1 MAFGISGFSE
11 SPFSTL
17 SGQSALVA
25 VSGLSASTAL
35 GSTTIGLKPTI
46 TGFGL
51 TVSLGSPAVQ
61 GAVNVTG
68 QSMTTAVGGVGVS
81 AGHKIEPAGQ
91 GVTTALGSVGLG
103 PAVTGFGLT
112 SSLGTPEVQVDRIV
126 ETVTGQAMT
135 TGLGSVT
142 IQGKPLVT
150 GLPMS
155 MSLGG
160 TSTIGNA
167 LVEPNPPVT
176 TETLTVKV
184 ISTSAGNK
192 YEINGVQQQ
201 LLTLKEGKT
210 YIFNGNDSTMA
221 SHPIFLSTTSDGRHN
236 SGSVYNT
243 GVTYQINGSNVS
255 ESDYLSNY
263 SSATT
268 RSLTITVAASAP
280 TLYYYCHYHSGMG
293 GQANTAT
300 NTDYTG
306 QSGSLAVGSV
316 SIKLA
321 STALPA
327 GQFAIANLGTISVF
341 NNAVATPTGL
351 AMTTALGTPAVYGW
365 QEVDD
370 SVTSSWTNVDD
381 SATMDWKDAA

>member
-25 VSGLSASTAL
+25 VSGLGASTAL

-51 TVSLGSPAVQ
+51 TSALGTPAVQ

-68 QSMTTAVGGVGVS
+68 QSMTSAVGGVGIS
-81 AGHKIEPAGQ
+81 AGHKIEPAGI
-91 GVTTALGSVGLG
+91 GLTTAIGSVGLG
-103 PAVTGFGLT
+103 TSLTGFGLT
-112 SSLGTPEVQVDRIV
+112 SALGTPEVQVDRIV

-142 IQGKPLVT
+142 IQGKPLLT

-160 TSTIGNA
+160 TSTLGNA

-176 TETLTVKV
+176 TETLTVTV
-184 ISTSAGNK
+184 VNVGGANK
-192 YEINGVQQQ
+192 YFINGVQQQ

-210 YIFNGNDSTMA
+210 YIFNGSDSTMA
-221 SHPIFLSTTSDGRHN
+221 SHPLLLSTTSDGSHN
-236 SGSVYNT
+236 SGSPYET
-243 GVTYQINGSNVS
+243 GVTYQINGSNVTRTS
-255 ESDYLSNY
+255 YLSSY
-263 SSATT
+263 ASATT

-280 TLYYYCHYHSGMG
+280 TLYYYCNVHSGMG
-293 GQANTAT
+293 GQANTVT

-351 AMTTALGTPAVYGW
+351 SMTTALGTPAVYGW
-365 QEVDD
+365 QEVND
-370 SVTSSWTNVDD
+370 SVTSNWTNVDD

>member
-91 GVTTALGSVGLG
+91 GLTTALGSVGLG

-142 IQGKPLVT
+142 IQGKPLVV
-150 GLPMS
+150 GQSMS

-293 GQANTAT
+293 GQANTTT

-351 AMTTALGTPAVYGW
+351 SMTTALGTPAVYGW

>member
-1 MAFGISGFSE
+1 
-11 SPFSTL
+11 
-17 SGQSALVA
+17 
-25 VSGLSASTAL
+25 
-35 GSTTIGLKPTI
+35 
-46 TGFGL
+46 
-51 TVSLGSPAVQ
+51 
-61 GAVNVTG
+61 
-68 QSMTTAVGGVGVS
+68 MTTAVGGVGIS

-91 GVTTALGSVGLG
+91 GLTTALGSVGLG

-112 SSLGTPEVQVDRIV
+112 SALGTPEVQVDRIV

-142 IQGKPLVT
+142 IQGKPLVV
-150 GLPMS
+150 GQSMS

-176 TETLTVKV
+176 TETFIVKV

-221 SHPIFLSTTSDGRHN
+221 SHPIFLSTTSNGRHK

-243 GVTYQINGSNVS
+243 GVAYQINGSNVS

-293 GQANTAT
+293 GQANTVT

-351 AMTTALGTPAVYGW
+351 SMTTALGTPAVYGW
-365 QEVDD
+365 QEVND
-370 SVTSSWTNVDD
+370 SVTSNWTNVDD

>member
-25 VSGLSASTAL
+25 VSGLGASTAL

-68 QSMTTAVGGVGVS
+68 QSMTTAVGGVGIS

-91 GVTTALGSVGLG
+91 GLTTALGSVGLG

-112 SSLGTPEVQVDRIV
+112 SALGTPEVQVDRIV

-135 TGLGSVT
+135 TALGSVT
-142 IQGKPLVT
+142 IQGKPLVV
-150 GLPMS
+150 GQSMS

-293 GQANTAT
+293 GQANTVT

-351 AMTTALGTPAVYGW
+351 SMTTALGTPAVYGW
-365 QEVDD
+365 QEVND
-370 SVTSSWTNVDD
+370 SVTSNWTNVDD

>member
-25 VSGLSASTAL
+25 VSGLGASTAL

-51 TVSLGSPAVQ
+51 TVALGSPAVQ

-68 QSMTTAVGGVGVS
+68 QSMTTAVGGVGIS

-91 GVTTALGSVGLG
+91 GLTTAIGSVGLG

-112 SSLGTPEVQVDRIV
+112 SALGIPEVQVDRIV

-142 IQGKPLVT
+142 IQGKPLVV
-150 GLPMS
+150 GQSMS

-221 SHPIFLSTTSDGRHN
+221 SHPILLSETSNGTHGG
-236 SGSVYNT
+236 GSAYNT

-255 ESDYLSNY
+255 Q
-263 SSATT
+263 SSYVSGYATATT

-293 GQANTAT
+293 GQANTVT

-306 QSGSLAVGSV
+306 QSGSVALGSV

-351 AMTTALGTPAVYGW
+351 SMSTTLGTPAVYGW

>member
-25 VSGLSASTAL
+25 VSGLGASTAL
-35 GSTTIGLKPTI
+35 GSTTVGLKPTI

-51 TVSLGSPAVQ
+51 TSVLGSPAVQ

-68 QSMTTAVGGVGVS
+68 QSMTAAVGGVGVS

-91 GVTTALGSVGLG
+91 GLTTAIGSVGIG

-112 SSLGTPEVQVDRIV
+112 SALGTTEVQVDRIV

-135 TGLGSVT
+135 TGLGSVS
-142 IQGKPLVT
+142 IEGKPLVP

-184 ISTSAGNK
+184 ISTGSGNK

-210 YIFNGNDSTMA
+210 YIFNGSDSSVA
-221 SHPIFLSTTSDGRHN
+221 SHPLLLSTTSDGSHN
-236 SGSVYNT
+236 SGSPYET
-243 GVTYQINGSNVS
+243 GVTYQINGSNVTRTS
-255 ESDYLSNY
+255 YLSSY
-263 SSATT
+263 ASATT

-280 TLYYYCHYHSGMG
+280 TLYYYCHVHSGMG
-293 GQANTAT
+293 GQANTVT

-306 QSGSLAVGSV
+306 QSGSVGLGSV

-351 AMTTALGTPAVYGW
+351 SMTTALGTPAVYGW
-365 QEVDD
+365 QEVND
-370 SVTSSWTNVDD
+370 SVTSNWTNVDD

>member
-91 GVTTALGSVGLG
+91 GLTTALGSVGLG

-293 GQANTAT
+293 GQANTVT

>member
-91 GVTTALGSVGLG
+91 GLTTALGSVGLG

-142 IQGKPLVT
+142 IQGKPLVV
-150 GLPMS
+150 GQSMS

-293 GQANTAT
+293 GQANTVT

-351 AMTTALGTPAVYGW
+351 SMTTALGTPAVYGW

-370 SVTSSWTNVDD
+370 SVTSNWTNVDD

>member
-25 VSGLSASTAL
+25 VSGLGASTAL

-68 QSMTTAVGGVGVS
+68 QSMTTAVGGVGIS

-91 GVTTALGSVGLG
+91 GLTTAIGSVGLG
-103 PAVTGFGLT
+103 TSLTGFGLT
-112 SSLGTPEVQVDRIV
+112 SALGTPEVQVDRIV

-142 IQGKPLVT
+142 IEGKPLVA
-150 GLPMS
+150 GQSMS

-243 GVTYQINGSNVS
+243 GVTYHINGSNVS

-351 AMTTALGTPAVYGW
+351 SMSTTLGTPAVYGW

>member
-91 GVTTALGSVGLG
+91 GLTTALGSVGLG

-142 IQGKPLVT
+142 IQGKPLVV
-150 GLPMS
+150 GQSMS

-351 AMTTALGTPAVYGW
+351 SMTTALGTPAVYGW

-370 SVTSSWTNVDD
+370 SVTSNWTNVDD
-381 SATMDWKDAA
+381 SATMNWKDAA

>member
-25 VSGLSASTAL
+25 VSGLGASTAL

-51 TVSLGSPAVQ
+51 TVGLGTPAVQ
-61 GAVNVTG
+61 GAVSVTG
-68 QSMTTAVGGVGVS
+68 QSMTTAVGGVGIS

-91 GVTTALGSVGLG
+91 GLTTAIGSVGLG
-103 PAVTGFGLT
+103 TSLTGFGLT
-112 SSLGTPEVQVDRIV
+112 SALGTPEIQVDRIV

-176 TETLTVKV
+176 TETLIVKV

-221 SHPIFLSTTSDGRHN
+221 PHPIFLSTTSDGRHN

-293 GQANTAT
+293 GQANTVT

-316 SIKLA
+316 SVKLA

-351 AMTTALGTPAVYGW
+351 SMTTALGTPAVYGW
-365 QEVDD
+365 QEVND
-370 SVTSSWTNVDD
+370 SVTSNWTNVDD

>member
-25 VSGLSASTAL
+25 VSGLGASTAL

-51 TVSLGSPAVQ
+51 TSALGTPAIQ
-61 GAVNVTG
+61 GTVNVTA
-68 QSMTTAVGGVGVS
+68 QSMTTAVGGVGIS

-91 GVTTALGSVGLG
+91 GLTTALGSVGLG

-112 SSLGTPEVQVDRIV
+112 SALGTPEIQVDRIV

-142 IQGKPLVT
+142 IQGKPLLT

-160 TSTIGNA
+160 TSTLGNA

-176 TETLTVKV
+176 TETLTVTV
-184 ISTSAGNK
+184 ENVGGANK
-192 YEINGVQQQ
+192 YFINGVQQQ

-210 YIFNGNDSTMA
+210 YIFNGSDSTVA
-221 SHPIFLSTTSDGRHN
+221 SHPLLLSTTSDGSHN
-236 SGSVYNT
+236 SGSPYET
-243 GVTYQINGSNVS
+243 GVTYQINGSDVTRTS
-255 ESDYLSNY
+255 YLSSY
-263 SSATT
+263 ASATT

-280 TLYYYCHYHSGMG
+280 TLYYYCHVHPGMG
-293 GQANTAT
+293 GQANTVT

-351 AMTTALGTPAVYGW
+351 SMTTTLGTPAVYGW

>member
-51 TVSLGSPAVQ
+51 TTALGSPAVQ

-68 QSMTTAVGGVGVS
+68 QSMTTAVGGVGIS

-91 GVTTALGSVGLG
+91 GLTTALGSVGLG

-142 IQGKPLVT
+142 IQGKPLVV
-150 GLPMS
+150 GQSMS

>member
-1 MAFGISGFSE
+1 
-11 SPFSTL
+11 
-17 SGQSALVA
+17 
-25 VSGLSASTAL
+25 
-35 GSTTIGLKPTI
+35 
-46 TGFGL
+46 
-51 TVSLGSPAVQ
+51 
-61 GAVNVTG
+61 
-68 QSMTTAVGGVGVS
+68 
-81 AGHKIEPAGQ
+81 
-91 GVTTALGSVGLG
+91 
-103 PAVTGFGLT
+103 
-112 SSLGTPEVQVDRIV
+112 
-126 ETVTGQAMT
+126 MT

-142 IQGKPLVT
+142 IQGKPLVV
-150 GLPMS
+150 GQSMS

-351 AMTTALGTPAVYGW
+351 SMSTTLGTPAVYGW

>member
-91 GVTTALGSVGLG
+91 GLTTALGSVGLG

-293 GQANTAT
+293 GQANTVT

-351 AMTTALGTPAVYGW
+351 SMTTALGTPAVYGW

>member
-91 GVTTALGSVGLG
+91 GLTTALGSVGLG

-112 SSLGTPEVQVDRIV
+112 SALGTSEVQVDRIV

>member
-25 VSGLSASTAL
+25 VSGLGASTAL

-46 TGFGL
+46 TGLGL
-51 TVSLGSPAVQ
+51 TVALGSPAVQ
-61 GAVNVTG
+61 GTVNVTG
-68 QSMTTAVGGVGVS
+68 QSMTTAVGGVGIS

-91 GVTTALGSVGLG
+91 GLTTAIGSVAVG
-103 PAVTGFGLT
+103 PAVTGLGLT
-112 SSLGTPEVQVDRIV
+112 SALGTAEIQVDRVV
-126 ETVTGQAMT
+126 ETVTGLAMT
-135 TGLGSVT
+135 TSLGSVKKIEDAT
-142 IQGKPLVT
+142 PA

-160 TSTIGNA
+160 TSTLGSA
-167 LVEPNPPVT
+167 LVEPNPPVS
-176 TETLTVKV
+176 TETFTVTV
-184 ISTSAGNK
+184 VATGSGNK
-192 YEINGVQQQ
+192 YVINGVQQQ

-210 YIFNGNDSTMA
+210 YIFNGNDSTM
-221 SHPIFLSTTSDGRHN
+221 SPHPIFLSETPNGTHGG
-236 SGSVYNT
+236 GSAYNT
-243 GVTYQINGSNVS
+243 GVTYQINNSNVS
-255 ESDYLSNY
+255 SSAYISGY
-263 SSATT
+263 SSATQ
-268 RSLTITVAASAP
+268 RSLTITVAAGAP
-280 TLYYYCHYHSGMG
+280 TLYYYCHYHSAMG

-316 SIKLA
+316 SVKLA

-365 QEVDD
+365 QEVND
-370 SVTSSWTNVDD
+370 SVTSNWTNVDD

>member
-25 VSGLSASTAL
+25 VSGLGASTAL

-51 TVSLGSPAVQ
+51 TLALGSPAVQ

-91 GVTTALGSVGLG
+91 GLTTAIGSVGIG

-112 SSLGTPEVQVDRIV
+112 SALGTTEVQVDRIV

-135 TGLGSVT
+135 TGIGSVT
-142 IQGKPLVT
+142 IQGKPLLT

-184 ISTSAGNK
+184 ISTGSGNK

-210 YIFNGNDSTMA
+210 YIFNGSDSSVA
-221 SHPIFLSTTSDGRHN
+221 SHPLLLSTTSDGSHN
-236 SGSVYNT
+236 SGTPYET
-243 GVTYQINGSNVS
+243 GVTYQINGSNVTRTS
-255 ESDYLSNY
+255 YLSSY
-263 SSATT
+263 ASATT

-280 TLYYYCHYHSGMG
+280 TLYYYCHVHSGMG
-293 GQANTAT
+293 GQANTVT

-351 AMTTALGTPAVYGW
+351 SMTTALGTPAVYGW

>member
-51 TVSLGSPAVQ
+51 TVSLGTPAVQ

-68 QSMTTAVGGVGVS
+68 QSMTTAVGGVGIS

-91 GVTTALGSVGLG
+91 GLTTAIGSVGLG

-112 SSLGTPEVQVDRIV
+112 SALGTPEVQVDRIV

-142 IQGKPLVT
+142 IEGKPLVT
-150 GLPMS
+150 GQSMS

-160 TSTIGNA
+160 TSTLGNA

-184 ISTSAGNK
+184 ISTGSGNK

-210 YIFNGNDSTMA
+210 YIFNGSDSSVA
-221 SHPIFLSTTSDGRHN
+221 SHPLLLSTTSDGSHN
-236 SGSVYNT
+236 SGSPYET
-243 GVTYQINGSNVS
+243 GVTYQINGSDVTRTN
-255 ESDYLSNY
+255 YLSNY

-280 TLYYYCHYHSGMG
+280 TLYYYCNVHSGMG
-293 GQANTAT
+293 GQANTVT

-306 QSGSLAVGSV
+306 QSTSTAVGV
-316 SIKLA
+316 TSIS
-321 STALPA
+321 STATAIPT
-327 GQFAIANLGTISVF
+327 GQFMISSIGSPTIAINSIALPSGLSMTSTI
-341 NNAVATPTGL
+341 
-351 AMTTALGTPAVYGW
+351 GTPAIYGW
-365 QEVDD
+365 QIVDD
-370 SVTSSWTNVDD
+370 SVTTTWTNVDD
-381 SATMDWKDAA
+381 SATNTWLDAA

>member
-68 QSMTTAVGGVGVS
+68 QSMTSAVGGVGVS

-91 GVTTALGSVGLG
+91 GLTTALGSVGLG

-112 SSLGTPEVQVDRIV
+112 SALGTPEVQVDRIV

-176 TETLTVKV
+176 TETLIVKV

-221 SHPIFLSTTSDGRHN
+221 PHPIFLSTTSDGRHN

-293 GQANTAT
+293 GQANTVT

-316 SIKLA
+316 SVKLA

-351 AMTTALGTPAVYGW
+351 SMTTALGTPAVYGW
-365 QEVDD
+365 QEVND
-370 SVTSSWTNVDD
+370 SVTSNWTNVDD

>member
-91 GVTTALGSVGLG
+91 GLTTALGSVGLG

-142 IQGKPLVT
+142 IQGKPLVV
-150 GLPMS
+150 GQSMS

>member
-91 GVTTALGSVGLG
+91 GLTTALGSVGLG

-142 IQGKPLVT
+142 IQGKPLVV
-150 GLPMS
+150 GQSMS

-221 SHPIFLSTTSDGRHN
+221 PHPIFLSTTSDGRHN

-293 GQANTAT
+293 GQANTVT

-351 AMTTALGTPAVYGW
+351 SMTTALGTPAVYGW

>member
-91 GVTTALGSVGLG
+91 GLTTALGSVGLG

-142 IQGKPLVT
+142 IQGKPLVV
-150 GLPMS
+150 GQSMS

-293 GQANTAT
+293 GQANTVT

>member
-25 VSGLSASTAL
+25 VSGLGASTAL

-68 QSMTTAVGGVGVS
+68 QSMTTAVGGVGIS

-91 GVTTALGSVGLG
+91 GLTTALGSVGLG

-112 SSLGTPEVQVDRIV
+112 SALGTPEVQVDRIV

-135 TGLGSVT
+135 TALGSVT
-142 IQGKPLVT
+142 IQGKPLVV
-150 GLPMS
+150 GQSMS

-293 GQANTAT
+293 GQANTVT

-351 AMTTALGTPAVYGW
+351 SATTALGTPAVYGW
-365 QEVDD
+365 QEVND

>member
-91 GVTTALGSVGLG
+91 GLTTALGSVGLG

>member
-25 VSGLSASTAL
+25 VSGLGASTAL

-51 TVSLGSPAVQ
+51 TASLGSPAVQ

-68 QSMTTAVGGVGVS
+68 QSMTTAVGGVGIS

-91 GVTTALGSVGLG
+91 GLTTAIGSVAIG

-112 SSLGTPEVQVDRIV
+112 TSLGTAEVQVDRIV

-142 IQGKPLVT
+142 IQGKPLLT

-160 TSTIGNA
+160 TSTLGNA

-176 TETLTVKV
+176 TETLTVTV
-184 ISTSAGNK
+184 VNVGGANK
-192 YEINGVQQQ
+192 YFINGVQQQ

-221 SHPIFLSTTSDGRHN
+221 SHPIFLSETPNGTH
-236 SGSVYNT
+236 SGGSAYNT
-243 GVTYQINGSNVS
+243 GVTYQINNSNVS
-255 ESDYLSNY
+255 SSAYISGY
-263 SSATT
+263 SSATQ
-268 RSLTITVAASAP
+268 RSLTITVAAGAP
-280 TLYYYCHYHSGMG
+280 TLYYYCHYHSAMG
-293 GQANTAT
+293 GQANTVT

-351 AMTTALGTPAVYGW
+351 SMTTALGTPAVYGW
-365 QEVDD
+365 QEVND
-370 SVTSSWTNVDD
+370 SVTSNWTNVDD

>member
-25 VSGLSASTAL
+25 VSGIGATTAL
-35 GSTTIGLKPTI
+35 GSRTIGLKPTI
-46 TGFGL
+46 LGFGL
-51 TVSLGSPAVQ
+51 TSTLGTPAVQ
-61 GAVNVTG
+61 GVVNVTG
-68 QSMTTAVGGVGVS
+68 QSMTTAVGGVGIS

-91 GVTTALGSVGLG
+91 GLTTAIGSVGLG

-112 SSLGTPEVQVDRIV
+112 SALGTPEVQVDRIV

-135 TGLGSVT
+135 TTVGSVT
-142 IQGKPLVT
+142 IQGKPLLT

-160 TSTIGNA
+160 TSTLGNA

-176 TETLTVKV
+176 TETLTVTV
-184 ISTSAGNK
+184 VNVGGANK
-192 YEINGVQQQ
+192 YFINGVQQQ

-210 YIFNGNDSTMA
+210 YIFNGSDSTMA
-221 SHPIFLSTTSDGRHN
+221 SHPLLLSTTSDGSHN
-236 SGSVYNT
+236 SGSPYET
-243 GVTYQINGSNVS
+243 GVTYQINGSNVTRTS
-255 ESDYLSNY
+255 YLSSY
-263 SSATT
+263 ASATT

-280 TLYYYCHYHSGMG
+280 TLYYYCNVHSGMG
-293 GQANTAT
+293 GQANTVT

-306 QSGSLAVGSV
+306 QSGSLAIGSV

-327 GQFAIANLGTISVF
+327 GQFVIANLGDVSVF
-341 NNAVATPTGL
+341 NDAVATPTGL
-351 AMTTALGTPAVYGW
+351 SMTTTLGTPAVYGW
-365 QEVDD
+365 QEVND
-370 SVTSSWTNVDD
+370 SVTSNWTNVDD

>member
-25 VSGLSASTAL
+25 VSGLGASTAL

-51 TVSLGSPAVQ
+51 TVGLGTPAVQ

-68 QSMTTAVGGVGVS
+68 QSMTTAVGGVGIS

-91 GVTTALGSVGLG
+91 GLTTALGSVGLG

-112 SSLGTPEVQVDRIV
+112 SALGTPEVQVDRIV

-142 IQGKPLVT
+142 IQGKPLVV
-150 GLPMS
+150 GQSMS

-176 TETLTVKV
+176 TETFIVKV

-221 SHPIFLSTTSDGRHN
+221 SHPIFLSTTSNGRHN

-293 GQANTAT
+293 GQANTVT

>member
-91 GVTTALGSVGLG
+91 GLTTALGSVGLG

-142 IQGKPLVT
+142 IQGKPLVV
-150 GLPMS
+150 GQSMS

-293 GQANTAT
+293 GQANTVT

-351 AMTTALGTPAVYGW
+351 SMTTALGTPAVYGW